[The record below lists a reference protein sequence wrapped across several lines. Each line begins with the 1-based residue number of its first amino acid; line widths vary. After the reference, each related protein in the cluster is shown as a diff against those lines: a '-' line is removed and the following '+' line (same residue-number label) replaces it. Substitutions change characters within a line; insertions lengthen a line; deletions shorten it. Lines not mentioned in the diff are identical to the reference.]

1 MYVYNS
7 VCESR
12 RMCVCVC
19 PAEVTGVLSVS
30 THPLL
35 LLSDPDALQQLVD
48 DLGRVVTAIRRAHDV
63 SYLIGTCAVI

>member
-1 MYVYNS
+1 MYTT
-7 VCESR
+7 VCVRAEE
-12 RMCVCVC
+12 CVWVC

-35 LLSDPDALQQLVD
+35 LLSDPDALQQVVD

>member
-1 MYVYNS
+1 MYTT
-7 VCESR
+7 VCVRAEE
-12 RMCVCVC
+12 CVCVC